1 MLKEFGTLARQR
13 PLNAGVLAL
22 SAFFGAKMIYQ
33 ATKADTD
40 KFWNK
45 PFGAS
50 TSTTT
55 SSSGSHAHMPRTT
68 SGDMMAHPTAL
79 FGYKNMGSHC
89 TGGVHGA
96 CSNPHCPTHG
106 GSVLGA
112 GHKSRMKTMY
122 GAHDAIGY
130 GDDSHGSAE
139 QLFGVSS
146 AIRRRVMI
154 NDEDSGGYNE
164 PRNSHLFGHNQTPTG
179 MTSADVEAIADMAGF

>member
-40 KFWNK
+40 RFWNK

-68 SGDMMAHPTAL
+68 SGDMMTHPTAL
-79 FGYKNMGSHC
+79 FGYKNVGSHC
-89 TGGVHGA
+89 TGGVGHA
-96 CSNPHCPTHG
+96 CTNPHCHCG
-106 GSVLGA
+106 GKGLGA
-112 GHKSRMKTMY
+112 GHKGRMKTMY

-154 NDEDSGGYNE
+154 NNEDSGGYNE
-164 PRNSHLFGHNQTPTG
+164 PQNSHLFGHNQTPTG